1 MKINSDFTKIL
12 SKKLEKKWV
21 ALSMDHKK
29 VIGSSDNLAA
39 LEKKIGHKEVVYMKV
54 MPSDREYAF

>member
-1 MKINSDFTKIL
+1 MKINSDLTKIL

-29 VIGSSDNLAA
+29 VISSSDSLAA
-39 LEKKIGHKEVVYMKV
+39 LEKKVGRKEVVYMKV
-54 MPSDREYAF
+54 MSSDTEYAF